1 MLVQVVQFVLMGRM
15 FQLSEARKNL
25 SELVNEAYYEGKL
38 FGISKGKKPM
48 GVLIGAKEW
57 KDIIETIEMHD
68 QGLADTLAITADPE
82 LQNILKES
90 EKEISA
96 GKLIPLDE

>member
-1 MLVQVVQFVLMGRM
+1 MGRI

-48 GVLIGAKEW
+48 GFSLVQK
-57 KDIIETIEMHD
+57 
-68 QGLADTLAITADPE
+68 
-82 LQNILKES
+82 N
-90 EKEISA
+90 
-96 GKLIPLDE
+96 GKK

>member
-1 MLVQVVQFVLMGRM
+1 MY
-15 FQLSEARKNL
+15 QLSEARKNL

-57 KDIIETIEMHD
+57 KEIVEAIEMHD
-68 QGLADTLAITADPE
+68 QGLADTLAITADPD
-82 LQNILKES
+82 LQNLFKES
-90 EKEISA
+90 EKEIKA
-96 GKLIPLDE
+96 GKLIRLQEMKL

>member
-1 MLVQVVQFVLMGRM
+1 MRRIFP
-15 FQLSEARKNL
+15 LSEARKNL

-57 KDIIETIEMHD
+57 KEIIEAIEMHD
-68 QGLADTLAITADPE
+68 QGLADTLAITAETE
-82 LQNILKES
+82 LQDLFKES
-90 EKEISA
+90 EKEIKA
-96 GKLIPLDE
+96 GKLLPLDEV

>member
-1 MLVQVVQFVLMGRM
+1 MGRM

-48 GVLIGAKEW
+48 GILIGAKEW
-57 KDIIETIEMHD
+57 KEIVEAIEMHD
-68 QGLADTLAITADPE
+68 QGLADTLAITADPK
-82 LQNILKES
+82 LQVILKAS
-90 EKEISA
+90 EKEIES
-96 GKLIPLDE
+96 GKLIPLSEV

>member
-1 MLVQVVQFVLMGRM
+1 MGRM

-57 KDIIETIEMHD
+57 KEIIEAIEMHD
-68 QGLADTLAITADPE
+68 QGLSDTLAITADPE
-82 LQNILKES
+82 LQNLLKEG
-90 EKEISA
+90 EKDIKA
-96 GKLIPLDE
+96 GTLIPLDEV

>member
-1 MLVQVVQFVLMGRM
+1 MGRM

-48 GVLIGAKEW
+48 GILIGAKEW
-57 KDIIETIEMHD
+57 KEIVEAIEMHD
-68 QGLADTLAITADPE
+68 QGLADTLAITADPK
-82 LQNILKES
+82 LQAILKES
-90 EKEISA
+90 EREIES
-96 GKLIPLDE
+96 GKLIPLSEV

>member
-1 MLVQVVQFVLMGRM
+1 MGRM
-15 FQLSEARKNL
+15 FQLAEARKNL

-57 KDIIETIEMHD
+57 KEIIETIEMHD

-82 LQNILKES
+82 LQNLLKES
-90 EKEISA
+90 EKEIKT
-96 GKLIPLDE
+96 GKLVPLDQV

>member
-1 MLVQVVQFVLMGRM
+1 MGRM
-15 FQLSEARKNL
+15 FQLAEARKNL

-48 GVLIGAKEW
+48 GILIGAKEW
-57 KDIIETIEMHD
+57 KEIIETIEMHD

-82 LQNILKES
+82 LQNLLKES
-90 EKEISA
+90 EKDIKDQ
-96 GKLIPLDE
+96 KLVPLDEV

>member
-1 MLVQVVQFVLMGRM
+1 MGRM
-15 FQLSEARKNL
+15 FQLAEARKNL

-48 GVLIGAKEW
+48 GILVGAKEW
-57 KDIIETIEMHD
+57 KEIIGAIEIHD

-82 LQNILKES
+82 LQDFLKQS
-90 EKEISA
+90 EKEIKTR
-96 GKLIPLDE
+96 KLIPLDEV

>member
-1 MLVQVVQFVLMGRM
+1 MGRM
-15 FQLSEARKNL
+15 FQLAEARKNL

-57 KDIIETIEMHD
+57 KEIIETIEMHD

-82 LQNILKES
+82 LQNLLKES
-90 EKEISA
+90 EKEIKK
-96 GKLIPLDE
+96 GRLVPLDEM

>member
-1 MLVQVVQFVLMGRM
+1 MGRM

-57 KDIIETIEMHD
+57 KEIVETIEMHD

-82 LQNILKES
+82 FQMLLKKGENDVRS
-90 EKEISA
+90 
-96 GKLIPLDE
+96 GKLIPLDEV

>member
-1 MLVQVVQFVLMGRM
+1 MGSML
-15 FQLSEARKNL
+15 QLSEARKNL

-48 GVLIGAKEW
+48 GVLIGAKAW
-57 KDIIETIEMHD
+57 KEIIETLEMHD

-82 LQNILKES
+82 LQAVIKEG
-90 EKEISA
+90 EKEVNS
-96 GKLIPLDE
+96 GKLIPLDAV

>member
-1 MLVQVVQFVLMGRM
+1 MRRIFP
-15 FQLSEARKNL
+15 LSEARKNL

-57 KDIIETIEMHD
+57 KGIVEAIEMHD
-68 QGLADTLAITADPE
+68 QGLADTLAITADPK
-82 LQNILKES
+82 LQAVLEES
-90 EKEISA
+90 EKEIES
-96 GKLIPLDE
+96 GKLIPLDEV

>member
-1 MLVQVVQFVLMGRM
+1 MGRM
-15 FQLSEARKNL
+15 FQLAEARKNL

-48 GVLIGAKEW
+48 GVLVGAKEW
-57 KDIIETIEMHD
+57 KEIIEATEMHD

-82 LQNILKES
+82 LQNFLKES
-90 EKEISA
+90 EKEIKA
-96 GKLIPLDE
+96 GKLVPLDEV

>member
-1 MLVQVVQFVLMGRM
+1 MRRIFP
-15 FQLSEARKNL
+15 LSEARKNL

-57 KDIIETIEMHD
+57 KEIVEAIEMHD
-68 QGLADTLAITADPE
+68 QGLADTLAITADPK
-82 LQNILKES
+82 LQAVLKQS
-90 EKEISA
+90 EKEIES
-96 GKLIPLDE
+96 GKLIPLDEV